1 MIPSVGTDEAILGDL
16 VVRTARVLR
25 RSHREALEPYGL
37 SPHQS
42 RAMAVIGRHEE
53 AGLRLSVLAT
63 ELGIAPRSATDVVD
77 ALENAG
83 LVQRTANTSDRRAI
97 DLRLTEEG
105 VALRR
110 VLDRAHV
117 AVSRQHFAALSEQ
130 DRDELARLLRSALQ
144 SPDC

>member
-1 MIPSVGTDEAILGDL
+1 MGTDEAALGDL

-42 RAMAVIGRHEE
+42 RAMAVIGRHGE
-53 AGLRLSVLAT
+53 AGLRLSALAT

-77 ALENAG
+77 ALERTG
-83 LVQRTANTSDRRAI
+83 LVQRTASPSDRRAV

-105 VALRR
+105 VTLRR
-110 VLDRAHV
+110 ALDRAHI
-117 AVSRQHFAALSEQ
+117 AVSREHFAALSEQ
-130 DRDELARLLRSALQ
+130 ERDELARLLRSALD
-144 SPDC
+144 PRNC

>member
-1 MIPSVGTDEAILGDL
+1 MIPAVSTDEATLGDL

-42 RAMAVIGRHEE
+42 RAMAVIGRHEGT
-53 AGLRLSVLAT
+53 GLRLSALAT

-77 ALENAG
+77 ALQTQG
-83 LVQRTANTSDRRAI
+83 LVQRTASVIDRRAI

-105 VALRR
+105 LRLRR
-110 VLDRAHV
+110 TLDQTHVAISRAH
-117 AVSRQHFAALSEQ
+117 FATLSEQ
-130 DRDELARLLRSALQ
+130 DRDTLAQLLRSAL
-144 SPDC
+144 DTTTG